1 MKNLGKNSKPVPRTF
16 GRRDSSSKTDDKDK
30 IVFRKISSEELK
42 KRRIDVYPYLI

>member
-1 MKNLGKNSKPVPRTF
+1 MKNLGEKSKPLSHKS
-16 GRRDSSSKTDDKDK
+16 GRHDSSSKTDDKDK